1 LDPDVEIRV
10 ADSNQKTRYIVMPV
24 RPEGTEGW
32 TEDQLAEI
40 VTRDCLIGV
49 ALPKPG
55 ITANASRPIRKA
67 INPVPHDD
75 HHDHGHHGHAH

>member
-1 LDPDVEIRV
+1 MLAEFGLILPEDVEIRV
-10 ADSNQKTRYIVMPV
+10 EDSNQKHRFMVMPV
-24 RPEGTEGW
+24 RPDGTQGW

-55 ITANASRPIRKA
+55 VTTNAVTRTRAAVHPA
-67 INPVPHDD
+67 AP
-75 HHDHGHHGHAH
+75 